1 MYIYQYGGY
10 TIMFLFLTQLVF
22 AETRDYSFS
31 ESTGN
36 LFVKVYKADTIGA
49 VLAHNHAVGATN
61 WTGSAKIDTEDLSKC
76 NFTFSVPVNDLE
88 VDSAKFRKLAGIADQ
103 GQPSDSEREEI
114 RANMLAEGQL
124 NSKKFN
130 TISFESTT
138 CSKET
143 IKGKFTLRGKT
154 NDVSIPVKMDV
165 GEQTSIKGQ
174 FDIKSTDYGFEAYS
188 VFMGQI
194 ANQET
199 MTVVFDIKSK

>member
-1 MYIYQYGGY
+1 
-10 TIMFLFLTQLVF
+10 MFLFLTQLVF
-22 AETRDYSFS
+22 AETLDYSFS

-36 LFVKVYKADTIGA
+36 LFVKVYKADTMGA
-49 VLAHNHAVGATN
+49 ALAHNHAVGAMN

-103 GQPSDSEREEI
+103 GQPSDSERKDI

-124 NSKKFN
+124 NAKKFN

-138 CSKET
+138 CSKDT

-165 GEQTSIKGQ
+165 GEKVSMKGQ

-188 VFMGQI
+188 IMFGQI
-194 ANQET
+194 ANKET